1 MRAIPIA
8 VTALVAALTLTACG
22 DGGND
27 DGGGD
32 GSDGGTKATASAA
45 SDASSACKV
54 GQVGMEVDPASAAP
68 AAGDTGIV
76 PVTITNSG
84 AECTLEGFPG
94 IDLNAGEASATV
106 AGDEAAQPEK
116 LTLAKDDT
124 VTFTITYVRG
134 EAADA
139 NSLDAKTVKVSLPG
153 ATATQDFPWSYGP
166 VAGKAGKTGAD
177 DPDASVS
184 PFQHAG
190 D

>member
-22 DGGND
+22 
-27 DGGGD
+27 GGGD
-32 GSDGGTKATASAA
+32 DDGGTKATASPA
-45 SDASSACKV
+45 SDASAACKV
-54 GQVGMEVDPASAAP
+54 GQVGIEVDPASAAP

-76 PVTITNSG
+76 PVTITNTG
-84 AECTLEGFPG
+84 AQCTLEGFPG
-94 IDLNAGEASATV
+94 VGLTSGEVSATV

-124 VTFTITYVRG
+124 ATFTITYVRG
-134 EAADA
+134 EAAGA
-139 NSLDAKTVKVSLPG
+139 GSLDAKTVQVSLPG
-153 ATATQDFPWSYGP
+153 DAATQDFPWSYGP
-166 VAGKAGKTGAD
+166 LAGKAGKTAAD

>member
-22 DGGND
+22 DGGEGD
-27 DGGGD
+27 SGG
-32 GSDGGTKATASAA
+32 DGGTKATASAA
-45 SDASSACKV
+45 ADASTSCEV
-54 GQVGMEVDPASAAP
+54 GQVGMEVESASAAP

-76 PVTITNSG
+76 PVTITNTG
-84 AECTLEGFPG
+84 AQCTLEGFPG
-94 IDLNAGEASATV
+94 IGLTAGEVSATV

-116 LTLAKDDT
+116 LTLAKGDT
-124 VTFTITYVRG
+124 ATFTITYVRG
-134 EAADA
+134 EEADA

-153 ATATQDFPWSYGP
+153 DAATQDFPWSYGP
-166 VAGKAGKTGAD
+166 VAGKAGKSGAD

>member
-8 VTALVAALTLTACG
+8 VTALVAALTLTACS
-22 DGGND
+22 

-32 GSDGGTKATASAA
+32 SSGSGDSDTKATASATA
-45 SDASSACKV
+45 AAATACEIDRI
-54 GQVGMEVDPASAAP
+54 GLEAGPASEAP

-76 PVTITNSG
+76 PFTITNSG
-84 AECTLEGFPG
+84 DQCTLEGFPV

-116 LTLAKDDT
+116 LTLAKDGT
-124 VTFTITYVRG
+124 ATFTITYVRG

-139 NSLDAKTVKVSLPG
+139 NTLDAKTVKISLPG
-153 ATATQDFPWSYGP
+153 ATATKDFPWSYGP
-166 VAGKAGKTGAD
+166 VAGKTDAS

-184 PFQHAG
+184 PFQRAG

>member
-8 VTALVAALTLTACG
+8 VTALVAALTLTACSNSG
-22 DGGND
+22 DTS
-27 DGGGD
+27 GGD
-32 GSDGGTKATASAA
+32 SDTKATASATA
-45 SDASSACKV
+45 AAATACEI
-54 GQVGMEVDPASAAP
+54 GQVGLEAGPASEAP

-76 PVTITNSG
+76 PFTITNSG
-84 AECTLEGFPG
+84 DQCTLEGFPV

-116 LTLAKDDT
+116 LTLAKDGT
-124 VTFTITYVRG
+124 ATFTITYVRG

-139 NSLDAKTVKVSLPG
+139 NTLDAKTVKISLPG
-153 ATATQDFPWSYGP
+153 ATATKDFPWSYGP
-166 VAGKAGKTGAD
+166 VAGKTDAS

-184 PFQHAG
+184 PFQRAG

>member
-22 DGGND
+22 DGG
-27 DGGGD
+27 DGDSGG
-32 GSDGGTKATASAA
+32 DGGTKATASAA
-45 SDASSACKV
+45 DASTSCQV
-54 GQVGMEVDPASAAP
+54 GQVGMAVESASAAP

-76 PVTITNSG
+76 PVTITNTG
-84 AECTLEGFPG
+84 AQCTLEGFPG
-94 IDLNAGEASATV
+94 IVLGAGAASATV
-106 AGDEAAQPEK
+106 AGDDAAQPEK
-116 LTLAKDDT
+116 LTLAKGDT
-124 VTFTITYVRG
+124 ATFTLTYVRG

-139 NSLDAKTVKVSLPG
+139 ASLDAKTVKVSLPG
-153 ATATQDFPWSYGP
+153 DAATQDFPWSYGP

>member
-8 VTALVAALTLTACG
+8 VTALIAALTLTACG
-22 DGGND
+22 DGG
-27 DGGGD
+27 DGDSD
-32 GSDGGTKATASAA
+32 GDGGTKATASAA
-45 SDASSACKV
+45 AVASTACKV
-54 GQVGMEVDPASAAP
+54 GQVGMEVGPASAAP

-76 PVTITNSG
+76 PVTITNTG
-84 AECTLEGFPG
+84 AQCTLEGFPG
-94 IDLNAGEASATV
+94 VDLNAGDASATV

-124 VTFTITYVRG
+124 ATFTVTYVRG

-153 ATATQDFPWSYGP
+153 ATTTQDFPWSYGP
-166 VAGKAGKTGAD
+166 VAGKSGKTATD
-177 DPDASVS
+177 APDASVS

>member
-8 VTALVAALTLTACG
+8 VTALVAALTLTACS
-22 DGGND
+22 DGGD
-27 DGGGD
+27 SDGGG
-32 GSDGGTKATASAA
+32 SDTKATASAT
-45 SDASSACKV
+45 DAAAAATACEI
-54 GQVGMEVDPASAAP
+54 GQVGLEAGPASEAP

-76 PVTITNSG
+76 PFTITNSG
-84 AECTLEGFPG
+84 DQCTLEGFPV

-124 VTFTITYVRG
+124 ATFTITYVRG

-139 NSLDAKTVKVSLPG
+139 KSLDAKTVKISLPG
-153 ATATQDFPWSYGP
+153 ATATKDFPWSYGP
-166 VAGKAGKTGAD
+166 VAGKTEAS